1 MMCWISIDKND
12 SVCHM
17 ANKDIKVF
25 KIMKRVMNDDSYFY
39 SYFQNYIYRQG
50 RRYTDEIKL
59 IALGN
64 CLRIN
69 HGYHSYSSEDCH
81 VEIEDNIRS
90 ILVCPTN
97 GIGLNGRYK
106 NDFDVCV
113 VKCIIPQGSKYYKN
127 SIGEIVS
134 DSIIIESEILEKDLI
149 EY

>member
-1 MMCWISIDKND
+1 MRCN
-12 SVCHM
+12 
-17 ANKDIKVF
+17 
-25 KIMKRVMNDDSYFY
+25 FY
-39 SYFQNYIYRQG
+39 KYER
-50 RRYTDEIKL
+50 KL
-59 IALGN
+59 QL
-64 CLRIN
+64 
-69 HGYHSYSSEDCH
+69 
-81 VEIEDNIRS
+81 
-90 ILVCPTN
+90 CPTN